1 MFVRSDLNS
10 KVTLEHMT
18 TTPCCT
24 LWLNVDK
31 TLIVDAQ
38 QDVLLVASYLPPV
51 GSPAYGGALAAPFR
65 ILSDELEVR
74 AKGRQVVLLG
84 DLNARVGT
92 LKDVAPDDLYRGLFP
107 LTMWLSFQH
116 ATTLTR

>member
-1 MFVRSDLNS
+1 MAAVRSQQLGTQQLGTQQLGGS
-10 KVTLEHMT
+10 MWEVTMEHMT

-24 LWLNVDK
+24 LWLNIDK

-51 GSPAYGGALAAPFR
+51 GSPAAPFR

-74 AKGRQVVLLG
+74 ARGRQVVLLG
-84 DLNARVGT
+84 DLNARV
-92 LKDVAPDDLYRGLFP
+92 DLLPLLFC
-107 LTMWLSFQH
+107 
-116 ATTLTR
+116 A